1 MKKYYFDNCKT
12 TQPAPEVVDAMLP
25 YLGEKFIFPANFV
38 FGGSA
43 AAQELESFKRILADS
58 IGAQPSEIHFTNSG
72 TTANNIAIKGFLSEN
87 TKHGTHIIVSVIDY
101 PDLLTNAA
109 FFEQSGFE
117 VTYLQTDDKGLIDLE
132 QLRSSVREDTIMM
145 MTTFVNHTVGSIQP
159 IKEIRKILDTAEH
172 KIALHVD
179 AGQAYGKIPIDI
191 NELGIDLMSISAH
204 KIHGPQG
211 VGALFQKKGI
221 ALGPVIHGINR
232 IDNHQTGGISMAN
245 IAGFAKA
252 VELTFLNLENSISQ
266 LRVLSNYLMEKIE
279 TTIPHFMLNGPRGE
293 QRAPHNV
300 NYSFE
305 FIEGEAIMMMMDI
318 AGISVATGSA
328 CASQGLKANYILMA
342 MGRNHEQS
350 HGSMKFTLSRYNTK
364 EEIDYTVEKLAE
376 IVKEL
381 RRRSPLYN
389 EEK

>member
-38 FGGSA
+38 FGGSTA
-43 AAQELESFKRILADS
+43 AEELETFKRTVADS
-58 IGAQPSEIHFTNSG
+58 IGAQPSEIHFTSSG
-72 TTANNIAIKGFLSEN
+72 TAANNIAIKGFLSEN
-87 TKHGTHIIVSVIDY
+87 AKNGTHIIVSVIDY

-109 FFEQSGFE
+109 FFEKSGFE
-117 VTYLQTDDKGLIDLE
+117 VTYLQSDDQGLIDLE
-132 QLRSSVREDTIMM
+132 QLKGSIRKDTIMM

-159 IKEIRKILDTAEH
+159 IKEIREILDTADH

-179 AGQAYGKIPIDI
+179 AGQAYGKLPIDV

-221 ALGPVIHGINR
+221 VVGPVIHGINR

-252 VELTFLNLENSISQ
+252 VELTFSDLDKTISQ
-266 LRVLSNYLMEKIE
+266 LKELSSYLMEKIE
-279 TTIPHFMLNGPRGE
+279 ATIPYYMLNGPKGKN
-293 QRAPHNV
+293 RAPHNV
-300 NYSFE
+300 NYSFD
-305 FIEGEAIMMMMDI
+305 FIEGEAIMLMLDI

-350 HGSMKFTLSRYNTK
+350 HSSMKFTLSRYNTK

-389 EEK
+389 GEK